1 MLGISAGAAS
11 EAGGRHGANED
22 RVLAGRSVFAVAD
35 GMGGHA
41 AGEVASALAV
51 ARLGLL
57 DAEPVLTPDGFR
69 AQLAEANADILASAS
84 REPDHRGMGAT
95 VAGIGIARV
104 AGTEHWVVF
113 NVGDCRVYRWAKGR
127 LTQLTLDHNEAAEVA
142 QAAVTFR
149 DAAVGVGRRSLVTRS
164 LGSEPASEPDIRV
177 LPTVPGERFLICSD
191 GLCLELPDSVI
202 AETLNAEP
210 DAAAAA
216 RALVRAAI
224 AAGGR
229 DDVSAVVVD
238 HRIVAAGT
246 TGEDTQPRHIGTEAL
261 R

>member
-1 MLGISAGAAS
+1 MLAILAGTAS
-11 EAGGRHGANED
+11 EAGRRHGSNED
-22 RVLAGRSVFAVAD
+22 RVLAGRSIFAVAD

-41 AGEVASALAV
+41 AGEVASALAI

-57 DAEPVLTPDGFR
+57 DGEPVLTPDGFR
-69 AQLAEANADILASAS
+69 AQLAEANADILASAF
-84 REPDHRGMGAT
+84 REPDQRGMGAT

-113 NVGDCRVYRWAKGR
+113 NIGDCRVYRWAKGR
-127 LTQLTLDHNEAAEVA
+127 LTQLTLDHNEAAEVSE
-142 QAAVTFR
+142 AAASP

-177 LPTVPGERFLICSD
+177 LPPVPGERFLICSD
-191 GLCLELPDSVI
+191 GLYLELADSAIAEMLETEPDSS
-202 AETLNAEP
+202 
-210 DAAAAA
+210 AAA

-229 DDVSAVVVD
+229 DDISAVVVD
-238 HRIVAAGT
+238 HRTVAAGT
-246 TGEDTQPRHIGTEAL
+246 AGEETQPRQAGTEAL

>member
-1 MLGISAGAAS
+1 M
-11 EAGGRHGANED
+11 
-22 RVLAGRSVFAVAD
+22 LAGRSVFAVAD

-41 AGEVASALAV
+41 AGEVASALAI
-51 ARLGLL
+51 ARLGQL
-57 DAEPVLTPDGFR
+57 DGEPVLTPDGFR
-69 AQLAEANADILASAS
+69 AQLADANADILASAS

-113 NVGDCRVYRWAKGR
+113 NIGDCRVYRWAKGR
-127 LTQLTLDHNEAAEVA
+127 LTQLTLDHNEAAEVSE
-142 QAAVTFR
+142 AAAASP
-149 DAAVGVGRRSLVTRS
+149 DATVGVGRRSLVTRS
-164 LGSEPASEPDIRV
+164 LGSEPASEPDVRV
-177 LPTVPGERFLICSD
+177 LPPVPGERFLICSD
-191 GLCLELPDSVI
+191 GLYLELSDTTI
-202 AETLNAEP
+202 AEMLGAEP
-210 DAAAAA
+210 DSTAAA

-238 HRIVAAGT
+238 HRTVAAGT
-246 TGEDTQPRHIGTEAL
+246 AGEETQPRQAGTEAL